1 MRKIYTFIFLLFI
14 LQKGISQAPF
24 WIETFGTGCSQGQFA
39 DNYNPTGLGVWSVVV
54 TGTQG
59 LVPNDWYISATEAG
73 LPVGTCGDGCVTNTL
88 LTNRTLH
95 ISPNLLDV
103 GAAYLAGAGL
113 ETNKRAQSPTINC
126 SGQNNITLSFKYF
139 VQGVP
144 NLDYFDVQASANGG
158 TSWTVVSTP
167 PATNNGTCSGQGLWT
182 SYSVSLPASCNNNPN
197 VKVGFRWQ
205 NIDATGADPAV
216 ALDDV
221 ALTATS
227 NSFTATFTMQPSI
240 CVGGSLTLTANT
252 GTYVVSGYTW
262 TSIPGGVSF
271 SSPNASTT
279 IATFTNAGPYSVSL
293 TAVSGGTTASYN
305 QMITVNPLPNVS
317 VTASPTAICS
327 GQSTTLTATGG
338 TAYAWNPGALTGAT
352 VAVSPTIA
360 TVYSVTGTGNNGCSR
375 TRTISVNINT
385 VNITSIAS
393 SGTICNGSS
402 ATLTANGGSAYV
414 WNPGSLNGS
423 SVVVSPTI
431 TTTYTVAGTGSN
443 NCTGNSLVTVS
454 VVICNGI
461 NSIALVN
468 SNYFAFPNPA
478 NDKLTIQYN
487 SNENVSVTIEL
498 RDALGKMIR
507 KSNHEFSANEN
518 KFNLD
523 LTGLNSGM
531 YFIKINS
538 NEDAR
543 VIRFI
548 KE

>member
-1 MRKIYTFIFLLFI
+1 MKKIYSFIFLLFI

-73 LPVGTCGDGCVTNTL
+73 LPVGTCGDGCLTNTL
-88 LTNRTLH
+88 LINRTLH

-103 GAAYLAGAGL
+103 GAAYLAGSGL
-113 ETNKRAQSPTINC
+113 ETNKRVQSPSINC
-126 SGQNNITLSFKYF
+126 TGQNSITLSFKYL
-139 VQGVP
+139 VQGII
-144 NLDYFDVQASANGG
+144 NQDYFDVQASANGG
-158 TSWTVVSTP
+158 TSWTVISTP

-182 SYSVSLPASCNNNPN
+182 NFTVSLPASCNNNPN

-205 NIDATGADPAV
+205 NINATGADPAV
-216 ALDDV
+216 ALDDI
-221 ALTATS
+221 ALTAPNT
-227 NSFTATFTMQPSI
+227 FAATFTMQPSI
-240 CVGGSLTLTANT
+240 CVGGSLAVTANT

-262 TSIPGGVSF
+262 TSIPGGVLF

-279 IATFTNAGPYSVSL
+279 VATFTNAGPYSVSL

-305 QMITVNPLPNVS
+305 QMITVNALPNVS
-317 VTASPTAICS
+317 VSASPTTICA
-327 GQSTTLTATGG
+327 GQSTTLSATGG
-338 TAYAWNPGALTGAT
+338 TAYAWNPGALSGAT
-352 VAVSPTIA
+352 VAVSPTTAI
-360 TVYSVTGTGNNGCSR
+360 VYSVTGTGNNGCSR

-393 SGTICNGSS
+393 SGTICSGSS
-402 ATLTANGGSAYV
+402 ATLTANGGTAYS
-414 WNPGSLNGS
+414 WNPGGLSGT
-423 SVVVSPTI
+423 SVVVTPTS
-431 TTTYTVAGTGSN
+431 TTTYSVAGTGSN
-443 NCTGNSLVTVS
+443 TCIGNSMVTVS

-461 NSIALVN
+461 NSIALNN
-468 SNYFAFPNPA
+468 SSYFAYPNPA
-478 NDKLTIQYN
+478 KDKLTIQYN
-487 SNENVSVTIEL
+487 SSQTISTQIEL
-498 RDALGKMIR
+498 RDALGKLINR
-507 KSNHEFSANEN
+507 TNHEFSSNEN
-518 KFNLD
+518 TFNIELN
-523 LTGLNSGM
+523 GLSAGV

-538 NEDAR
+538 NDDAR

>member
-14 LQKGISQAPF
+14 FQKGISQAPF
-24 WIETFGTGCSQGQFA
+24 WIETFGTGCNGGQLA
-39 DNYNPTGLGVWSVVV
+39 NNLNPSGLGVWSVVP

-59 LVPNDWYISATEAG
+59 LVPNEWYISAMEAG
-73 LPVGTCGDGCVTNTL
+73 LPAGSCGNDCVSTPS

-95 ISPNLLDV
+95 VSPSFTDA
-103 GAAYLAGAGL
+103 GAAYFAGPGT
-113 ETNKRAQSPTINC
+113 ETDLRAQSPVINC
-126 SGQNNITLSFKYF
+126 TGQNSITLSFKYMM
-139 VQGVP
+139 QGSL
-144 NLDYFDVQASANGG
+144 NADYCDVQYSANGG
-158 TSWTVVSTP
+158 GTWSIIALP
-167 PATNNGTCSGQGLWT
+167 PITNNTVCVGQGLWT
-182 SYSVSLPASCNNNPN
+182 NYSVSLPASANNNPN
-197 VKVGFRWQ
+197 VKIGFRWI
-205 NIDATGADPAV
+205 NNAASGADPSFA
-216 ALDDV
+216 ADDV
-221 ALTATS
+221 ALTAMS

-293 TAVSGGTTASYN
+293 TAVSGGTTASSN
-305 QMITVNPLPNVS
+305 IMITVNALPNVS
-317 VTASPTAICS
+317 VSASPTAVCS

-461 NSIALVN
+461 NSIALAN

-487 SNENVSVTIEL
+487 SNQNVSVTIEL
-498 RDALGKMIR
+498 RDALGKLIR

-523 LTGLNSGM
+523 LTELNSGM